1 MWTMDTTLF
10 LALLNTDTNCGP
22 FSVVLTGFDR
32 NKSLLLNWIGPV
44 SCFAAFSKLV
54 MGLIHFQPALL
65 IIHAEGKCSKSTT
78 GSLKINPAAYFLL
91 FRISSRCGGWANHNS
106 GSPYLKSLKKMA
118 WSKLSSRRAWL
129 YKRWIASDKTVSRT
143 VSSW

>member
-1 MWTMDTTLF
+1 MKYSTQLRRMVGAFFFICCHSNAYRKLLKKLLSVVRTMDTTLF

-54 MGLIHFQPALL
+54 LGLIHFQPPLL

-106 GSPYLKSLKKMA
+106 GSLNLKS
-118 WSKLSSRRAWL
+118 
-129 YKRWIASDKTVSRT
+129 
-143 VSSW
+143 